1 MNKLFYYTCSA
12 LLASSSAFT
21 AISCADNDLDNN
33 GGAEGKGLLVRFNV
47 NDVQEGVLSRGAM
60 TRGAITP
67 GLKNND
73 LAGAKLMPSNAQN
86 LDVCLIETTI
96 EGINPVKADAR
107 TRANIIDKSTLG
119 DFSTSALRGTTA
131 SNMIT
136 NNEWF
141 HTEKTNNQG
150 RLYSTIYWSIEQP
163 SARFYAIYPEKDS
176 YQKMTINAK
185 DETGRPSVEFEVNT
199 DVTQQVDLMTACTG
213 DVTYATRG
221 IHPKTELNFR
231 HALTAIRFAVG
242 QNLPWNKTID
252 KVELRNVLLKSKYN
266 LPTRADGT
274 DGSWDHN
281 GYTLRGDAVLSNISV
296 SVNERPNTIIMGK
309 GNDNY
314 IFYMIPQELTNNNV
328 KAYISF
334 TDGTN
339 ITVPLKGRWNAGT
352 TRTYKLNLANTDWE
366 YTLLSTNPSRAAKF
380 NEEKSQ
386 QYTITSY
393 RVDPTTKIK
402 QAVAWKVVGYD
413 ADGNGTFS
421 MNEKPS
427 WLQGLS
433 SETGNGDDN
442 GAAEPGTANLL
453 QDAIIDLRAK
463 RDEKLKNAAPKGS
476 EGNPYDLST
485 KGGNEQQR
493 NTANCY
499 LVSSPGHYRIPLVYG
514 NAIKNGQTNQNSYK
528 STRTK
533 SSPYTLILENFKDHN
548 GVNIDNPWIEET
560 HNRANAG
567 IDGAYLVW
575 ADNIKLFNNFDKSVS
590 PTALSIKEVD
600 GKKYL
605 DFVVNK
611 DNITSGCA
619 VLAVKKGET
628 TVWSWNIWFAPEDAL
643 STIEVTNHEKKK
655 FKLTKESLGWNPIVW
670 EGTSYDTPRSVKVK
684 VEQEASNKGKT
695 LSTVI
700 TITQNPGTAKLY
712 GSTTLYQFGRK
723 DAFPGF
729 HPLNSDATYNVTI
742 EGPKGNF
749 DINRNNEMSF
759 QNSIQ
764 NPGVL
769 YVKDRSG
776 KYSSWQEKYNH
787 WNLWS
792 ANAYPG
798 AQTQYDY
805 SPVVKTVYDPCPAG
819 FHMTEINAFTG
830 FTTTGKRTES
840 WEEWNA
846 KDANTQSI
854 RENFGVNFWTDET
867 KTKTIFFPIAARR
880 DEDGSLIHQQA
891 EYYTMGRWY
900 GNNSTTRTF
909 EFHQG
914 FPHIKPDYG
923 LNTPSA
929 CSIRPSADN

>member
-499 LVSSPGHYRIPLVYG
+499 LVSSPGHYRIPLER
-514 NAIKNGQTNQNSYK
+514 N
-528 STRTK
+528 
-533 SSPYTLILENFKDHN
+533 
-548 GVNIDNPWIEET
+548 
-560 HNRANAG
+560 
-567 IDGAYLVW
+567 LVH
-575 ADNIKLFNNFDKSVS
+575 IH
-590 PTALSIKEVD
+590 LS
-600 GKKYL
+600 L
-605 DFVVNK
+605 
-611 DNITSGCA
+611 
-619 VLAVKKGET
+619 
-628 TVWSWNIWFAPEDAL
+628 
-643 STIEVTNHEKKK
+643 
-655 FKLTKESLGWNPIVW
+655 
-670 EGTSYDTPRSVKVK
+670 
-684 VEQEASNKGKT
+684 KT
-695 LSTVI
+695 LRIIMV
-700 TITQNPGTAKLY
+700 
-712 GSTTLYQFGRK
+712 
-723 DAFPGF
+723 
-729 HPLNSDATYNVTI
+729 
-742 EGPKGNF
+742 
-749 DINRNNEMSF
+749 
-759 QNSIQ
+759 
-764 NPGVL
+764 
-769 YVKDRSG
+769 
-776 KYSSWQEKYNH
+776 
-787 WNLWS
+787 
-792 ANAYPG
+792 
-798 AQTQYDY
+798 
-805 SPVVKTVYDPCPAG
+805 
-819 FHMTEINAFTG
+819 
-830 FTTTGKRTES
+830 
-840 WEEWNA
+840 
-846 KDANTQSI
+846 
-854 RENFGVNFWTDET
+854 
-867 KTKTIFFPIAARR
+867 
-880 DEDGSLIHQQA
+880 
-891 EYYTMGRWY
+891 
-900 GNNSTTRTF
+900 
-909 EFHQG
+909 
-914 FPHIKPDYG
+914 
-923 LNTPSA
+923 
-929 CSIRPSADN
+929 